1 MSIKPIAIL
10 QMVSLLL
17 SIISLGYA
25 IYVGHRLLPI
35 KDPTLRDINSSTNV
49 SHHGFAN
56 PANALKQ
63 LGFTDGQIN
72 NIRKNTIT
80 NRTNN

>member
-1 MSIKPIAIL
+1 MNIKPITIL

-25 IYVGHRLLPI
+25 IYVGHRLPPTKNL
-35 KDPTLRDINSSTNV
+35 TLRDVNSGTNV
-49 SHHGFAN
+49 SHHDFAN
-56 PANALKQ
+56 PAKALKQ

-72 NIRKNTIT
+72 NIRKNTMA